1 MINALVKNEG
11 ERGTR
16 SKIRVKQCLI
26 SLIFNVFMYLL
37 VCVLV
42 DYAAYFSNFS
52 LPPSG
57 KIKARWISR
66 EHAHGMKINILVIT

>member
-1 MINALVKNEG
+1 
-11 ERGTR
+11 
-16 SKIRVKQCLI
+16 
-26 SLIFNVFMYLL
+26 MYLL